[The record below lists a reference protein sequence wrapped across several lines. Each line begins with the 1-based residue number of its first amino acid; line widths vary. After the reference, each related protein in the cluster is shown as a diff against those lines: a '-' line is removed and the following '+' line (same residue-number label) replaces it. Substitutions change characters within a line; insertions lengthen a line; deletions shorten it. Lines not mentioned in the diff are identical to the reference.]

1 MAAIGLL
8 HLISIPR
15 RIKAPLC
22 IIPFFRTPQQVTI
35 PRGRHSSCSPLG
47 ASLMSWQGTR
57 HFLISHGQE
66 YPTHGQEYPTN
77 IAPNHRPIPP
87 WLCSSTPDDQGASPP
102 PLQPHTTNNLESQE
116 VAKETD
122 PESPLPTNRRHS
134 VFCHLIYNHLPNGFS

>member
-102 PLQPHTTNNLESQE
+102 PPSAPHNEQLGEPGGRQGNRPRESLANESEAQCVLSPHIQP
-116 VAKETD
+116 
-122 PESPLPTNRRHS
+122 PP
-134 VFCHLIYNHLPNGFS
+134 